1 MGINTC
7 DQEEGGQAGRGEWG
21 GGVLAIM
28 AMGELKRDLGYENER
43 LIKKHWLRLLN
54 VSLTLN
60 VREAC
65 WRK

>member
-1 MGINTC
+1 MGR
-7 DQEEGGQAGRGEWG
+7 QGEGSG
-21 GGVLAIM
+21 GGGLVIM